1 MLIGHGWDL
10 HQHSN
15 RKTLI
20 LGGVNFEE
28 DGFEG
33 HSDGD
38 ILIHALCDAL
48 LGATGKKDLG
58 HYFPSDES
66 TPKDIPSTKIL
77 SEILDIIEYRNFT
90 LMNIDITIIT
100 QKFNVQE
107 KEKKII
113 DNLSELLGVPLEII
127 NVKGKSADDYGII
140 GDQKASLAIV
150 SLLLEN
156 CLLYTSDAADD

>member
-127 NVKGKSADDYGII
+127 NVKGKSSDDYGII

-156 CLLYTSDAADD
+156 A

>member
-10 HQHSN
+10 HQHSDSKN
-15 RKTLI
+15 LI

-38 ILIHALCDAL
+38 ILLHALCDAL
-48 LGATGKKDLG
+48 LGATGNKDLG

-77 SEILDIIEYRNFT
+77 YKILKVIEYENFT

-113 DNLSELLGVPLEII
+113 ENLSKLLGVHLEII

-140 GDQKASLAIV
+140 GNQKASLAIV
-150 SLLLEN
+150 SLLLDN
-156 CLLYTSDAADD
+156 A

>member
-10 HQHSN
+10 HQHSDSKN
-15 RKTLI
+15 LI

-28 DGFEG
+28 EGFEG

-38 ILIHALCDAL
+38 ILLHALCDAL

-77 SEILDIIEYRNFT
+77 SEILDVIEYENFT

-113 DNLSELLGVPLEII
+113 ENLSKLLGVPLEII

-150 SLLLEN
+150 SLLL
-156 CLLYTSDAADD
+156 DHA

>member
-10 HQHSN
+10 HQHSDSKN
-15 RKTLI
+15 LI

-28 DGFEG
+28 EGFEG

-38 ILIHALCDAL
+38 ILLHALCDAL

-77 SEILDIIEYRNFT
+77 SEILLVIEYEKFT
-90 LMNIDITIIT
+90 LINVDITIIT

-107 KEKKII
+107 KEKKIKE
-113 DNLSELLGVPLEII
+113 NLSKQLGIPLEKI
-127 NVKGKSADDYGII
+127 NIKGKSSDDYGII

-150 SLLLEN
+150 SLLLDN
-156 CLLYTSDAADD
+156 A

>member
-10 HQHSN
+10 HQHSDS
-15 RKTLI
+15 KTLI

-38 ILIHALCDAL
+38 ILLHALCDAL

-66 TPKDIPSTKIL
+66 TPKDIPSTDIL
-77 SEILDIIEYRNFT
+77 AEILNVVEYEKFSLTNV
-90 LMNIDITIIT
+90 DITIIT
-100 QKFNVQE
+100 QKFNVQD
-107 KEKKII
+107 KAVKIQN
-113 DNLSELLGVPLEII
+113 NLSKLLKVPVEKI
-127 NVKGKSADDYGII
+127 NIKGKSSDDYGII

-150 SLLLEN
+150 SLLL
-156 CLLYTSDAADD
+156 DHA

>member
-10 HQHSN
+10 HQHSDSKN
-15 RKTLI
+15 LI

-77 SEILDIIEYRNFT
+77 SEILDVIEYENFT

-113 DNLSELLGVPLEII
+113 ENLSKLLGVPLEII

-156 CLLYTSDAADD
+156 A

>member
-10 HQHSN
+10 HQHSDS
-15 RKTLI
+15 KTLI

-38 ILIHALCDAL
+38 ILLHALCDAL

-77 SEILDIIEYRNFT
+77 SEILLVIEYEKLN
-90 LMNIDITIIT
+90 LINIDITIIT

-107 KEKKII
+107 KEKKIKES
-113 DNLSELLGVPLEII
+113 LSKQLGVPIEII

-150 SLLLEN
+150 SLLLD
-156 CLLYTSDAADD
+156 DA

>member
-10 HQHSN
+10 HQHSDSKN
-15 RKTLI
+15 LI

-28 DGFEG
+28 EGFEG

-38 ILIHALCDAL
+38 ILLHALCDAL
-48 LGATGKKDLG
+48 LGATWKKDLG

-77 SEILDIIEYRNFT
+77 SEILLVIEYEKLN
-90 LMNIDITIIT
+90 LINIDITIIT

-107 KEKKII
+107 KEKKIKE
-113 DNLSELLGVPLEII
+113 NLSKQLGVPLEII

-150 SLLLEN
+150 SLLL
-156 CLLYTSDAADD
+156 DHA

>member
-77 SEILDIIEYRNFT
+77 SEILDVIKYKNFT

-156 CLLYTSDAADD
+156 A

>member
-10 HQHSN
+10 HQHSEN
-15 RKTLI
+15 RNLT

-38 ILIHALCDAL
+38 ILLHALCDAL

-58 HYFPSDES
+58 HYFPSNES
-66 TPKDIPSTKIL
+66 TPKDISSTKIL
-77 SEILDIIEYRNFT
+77 SEILSVIEYDKFILTNV
-90 LMNIDITIIT
+90 DITIISE
-100 QKFNVQE
+100 KFNVQD
-107 KEKKII
+107 KADKIQK
-113 DNLSELLGVPLEII
+113 NLSKSLEVPVEKI
-127 NVKGKSADDYGII
+127 NIKGKSSDEYGII

-150 SLLLEN
+150 SLLLD
-156 CLLYTSDAADD
+156 DA

>member
-10 HQHSN
+10 HQHSDSKN
-15 RKTLI
+15 LI

-38 ILIHALCDAL
+38 ILLHALCDAL

-77 SEILDIIEYRNFT
+77 SEILLVIEYEKFT
-90 LMNIDITIIT
+90 LINVDITIIT

-107 KEKKII
+107 KEKKIKE
-113 DNLSELLGVPLEII
+113 NLSKQLGIPLEKI
-127 NVKGKSADDYGII
+127 NIKGKSSDDYGII

-150 SLLLEN
+150 SLLLDN
-156 CLLYTSDAADD
+156 A

>member
-10 HQHSN
+10 HQHSD

-113 DNLSELLGVPLEII
+113 ENLSKLLGVPLEII

-156 CLLYTSDAADD
+156 A

>member
-10 HQHSN
+10 HQHSDSKN
-15 RKTLI
+15 LI
-20 LGGVNFEE
+20 LGGVKFEE
-28 DGFEG
+28 EGFEG

-38 ILIHALCDAL
+38 ILLHALCDAL

-66 TPKDIPSTKIL
+66 TPKNIPSTKIL
-77 SEILDIIEYRNFT
+77 SKILLVIEYEKFN
-90 LMNIDITIIT
+90 LINVDITIIT

-107 KEKKII
+107 KEKKIKE
-113 DNLSELLGVPLEII
+113 NLSKQLGVPLEII
-127 NVKGKSADDYGII
+127 NVKGKSSDDYGII

-150 SLLLEN
+150 SLLLDN
-156 CLLYTSDAADD
+156 A

>member
-10 HQHSN
+10 HQHSEN
-15 RKTLI
+15 RNLT

-38 ILIHALCDAL
+38 ILLHALYDSL

-58 HYFPSDES
+58 HYFPSNES
-66 TPKDIPSTKIL
+66 TPKDISSTKIL
-77 SEILDIIEYRNFT
+77 SEILSVIEYDKFILTNV
-90 LMNIDITIIT
+90 DITIISE
-100 QKFNVQE
+100 KFNVQE
-107 KEKKII
+107 KAEKIQK
-113 DNLSELLGVPLEII
+113 NLSKLLQVPIEKI
-127 NVKGKSADDYGII
+127 NIKGKSSDEYGII

-150 SLLLEN
+150 SLLLD
-156 CLLYTSDAADD
+156 DA

>member
-10 HQHSN
+10 HQHSD

-33 HSDGD
+33 HSDWD

-77 SEILDIIEYRNFT
+77 SEILHVIEYENFT

-113 DNLSELLGVPLEII
+113 ENLSELLGVPLEII
-127 NVKGKSADDYGII
+127 NVKGKSTDDYGII

-156 CLLYTSDAADD
+156 A